1 MTLTRI
7 MHVEDDESIRAVAEI
22 ALVDVAGFELL
33 SCDGGHSAL
42 AQVEAF
48 KPELI
53 LLDVMMPQMDGLQTF
68 AALKL
73 LPSLKD
79 VPVVFMTAKIQQA
92 EKQQYLDAG
101 ALAVID
107 KPFDPMLLGETL
119 ESLFHA
125 FHVQHSHA

>member
-48 KPELI
+48 KPQLI

-68 AALKL
+68 AAIKQI
-73 LPSLKD
+73 PSQEK

-92 EKQQYLDAG
+92 EKQQYVDAG

-119 ESLFHA
+119 ESLYDA
-125 FHVQHSHA
+125 FLLQNPTT

>member
-1 MTLTRI
+1 MVLQRV
-7 MHVEDDESIRAVAEI
+7 MHVEDDDSIRAVAEI

-33 SCDGGHSAL
+33 SCDGGYSAL

-48 KPELI
+48 APELI

-68 AALKL
+68 AALKQI
-73 LPSLKD
+73 PSLTK

-101 ALAVID
+101 AIAVID

-119 ESLFHA
+119 QSLYQNHLDKN
-125 FHVQHSHA
+125 S

>member
-1 MTLTRI
+1 MTLQRV

-33 SCDGGHSAL
+33 SCEGGYSAL
-42 AQVEAF
+42 EQVEAF
-48 KPELI
+48 APQLI

-68 AALKL
+68 AALKQI
-73 LPSLKD
+73 PSLTK
-79 VPVVFMTAKIQQA
+79 VPVVFMTAKIQQS

-101 ALAVID
+101 AIAVID

-119 ESLFHA
+119 IELYAEYLSNPK
-125 FHVQHSHA
+125 